1 MGWREPEG
9 KERTYEERRCDRTK
23 EQCLTKEKTLDLNS
37 PPPEKNK
44 KTGCPGTNAAEAG
57 KASACAGCPNAPVCA
72 AAGAAAGVAGA
83 AGAAA
88 APAVDPDVAAIA
100 ARLSGVRHK
109 VLVLSGKGGVGKST
123 VAAQLAH
130 ALAARGKD
138 VGLLDVDLCGPSAP
152 RMLGASGRDVHGSGS
167 GWSPVAVSER
177 LSVMSIGF
185 LLPGDDDAVI
195 WRGPRKN
202 ALIKQF
208 LRDVDWGG
216 GGGSGGGVVGDGVVG
231 GGGGGEAAAATAA
244 DGSDGDAGDGP
255 SPPPP
260 PGSHHHTLDVL
271 IIDAPP
277 GTSDEHISL
286 AQLLGATAPRD
297 GAVIVT
303 TPQEVALADV
313 RKEVSFCLKVGL
325 PMLGIVENMAGL
337 VSPLEGARFVL
348 GRRGGGGGGGGGARG
363 AGGAGEDVTERAR
376 AALEREFGPP
386 SQASRLSLCL
396 PLFHAAPDAA
406 DGTRG
411 GGEALAKAVGT
422 RFLGR
427 IPADAGLSRASE
439 EGRAATPEDAPFA
452 AAALEEVVDAVWA
465 SLGEA

>member
-1 MGWREPEG
+1 MSWREPEG

-44 KTGCPGTNAAEAG
+44 KTGCPGTNAAKAG

-88 APAVDPDVAAIA
+88 APAVDPDVTAIA

-231 GGGGGEAAAATAA
+231 GGGGGEAAAAA

-363 AGGAGEDVTERAR
+363 GGEAGEDVTERAR

-452 AAALEEVVDAVWA
+452 AAALEGVVDAVWA

>member
-1 MGWREPEG
+1 MSAAAAQPQGEVPADANESEL
-9 KERTYEERRCDRTK
+9 ERTRREGEDVRREKMRSNERTMPHERK
-23 EQCLTKEKTLDLNS
+23 NS
-37 PPPEKNK
+37 RPQLPPPEKNK
-44 KTGCPGTNAAEAG
+44 KTGCPGTNAAKAG

-216 GGGSGGGVVGDGVVG
+216 GGGSGIISAPSAVSTTATTVEAATQTTAAAPSSVASPPAAAAAAAAAAAPVAASTSGGSPAVDVASNVVPKGTATTSSSSSSKSAVAAAAALKAT
-231 GGGGGEAAAATAA
+231 AAAATA
-244 DGSDGDAGDGP
+244 
-255 SPPPP
+255 
-260 PGSHHHTLDVL
+260 
-271 IIDAPP
+271 
-277 GTSDEHISL
+277 
-286 AQLLGATAPRD
+286 
-297 GAVIVT
+297 T
-303 TPQEVALADV
+303 T
-313 RKEVSFCLKVGL
+313 
-325 PMLGIVENMAGL
+325 
-337 VSPLEGARFVL
+337 
-348 GRRGGGGGGGGGARG
+348 
-363 AGGAGEDVTERAR
+363 
-376 AALEREFGPP
+376 
-386 SQASRLSLCL
+386 
-396 PLFHAAPDAA
+396 
-406 DGTRG
+406 
-411 GGEALAKAVGT
+411 
-422 RFLGR
+422 
-427 IPADAGLSRASE
+427 
-439 EGRAATPEDAPFA
+439 A
-452 AAALEEVVDAVWA
+452 AAAAAASKAGSPPVLPDDVVMRTFDSGSVVNA
-465 SLGEA
+465 SFDDVP

>member
-1 MGWREPEG
+1 MSAAAAQPQGEVPADANESEL
-9 KERTYEERRCDRTK
+9 ERTRREGEDVRREKMRSNERTMPHERK
-23 EQCLTKEKTLDLNS
+23 NS
-37 PPPEKNK
+37 RPQLPPPEKNK
-44 KTGCPGTNAAEAG
+44 KTGCPGTNAAKAG

-231 GGGGGEAAAATAA
+231 GGEAARRRRPRRQTAATETPAA
-244 DGSDGDAGDGP
+244 ALLLL
-255 SPPPP
+255 PPRAAITTPWT
-260 PGSHHHTLDVL
+260 SSSSTLPL
-271 IIDAPP
+271 APP
-277 GTSDEHISL
+277 TSTSRSRSSSARRPL
-286 AQLLGATAPRD
+286 ATAP
-297 GAVIVT
+297 
-303 TPQEVALADV
+303 
-313 RKEVSFCLKVGL
+313 S
-325 PMLGIVENMAGL
+325 
-337 VSPLEGARFVL
+337 S
-348 GRRGGGGGGGGGARG
+348 
-363 AGGAGEDVTERAR
+363 
-376 AALEREFGPP
+376 
-386 SQASRLSLCL
+386 
-396 PLFHAAPDAA
+396 
-406 DGTRG
+406 
-411 GGEALAKAVGT
+411 
-422 RFLGR
+422 
-427 IPADAGLSRASE
+427 
-439 EGRAATPEDAPFA
+439 
-452 AAALEEVVDAVWA
+452 
-465 SLGEA
+465 